1 MIGII
6 GGSVFDPLNGIDG
19 QVKDIWIKD
28 GKIVSVEEI
37 NQNKAQIIDAAGQV
51 VMPGGVDIHSHIAG
65 PKVNAGRK
73 LCPEDSRRLLRHRTE
88 TTRSGSGYTVPSTSL
103 TGYLYSEMGYTTV
116 MEAASAPLVARHT
129 HEELEDIPNID
140 NGAFLT
146 MGNNHFIMKCIRDGE
161 REKARDYVS
170 WLLGAGKGFA
180 IKIVNPGGVEN
191 WKYGKNVQNLDDEVI
206 GFGVTPR
213 QILTTLAGISE
224 ALKLPHPVHIH
235 GLRLGQSGSS
245 DITIETMKLMEGLKA
260 HFCHLHFM
268 SYTGTRG
275 GFPRSGAAKMAQTVN
290 ENPNISIDV
299 GQIIFGPATTMTSD
313 GPVQYSLSRK
323 LGAKW
328 VNDDLESES
337 GGGLVPLIYKRSN
350 PLHAIMWLTGLEL
363 FLLIDDPWQVFLTTD
378 HPNAGPFLGYPEVIR
393 LLMDKDFRAEE
404 FEKMPKK
411 AKKGSLLPELNR
423 EYSLYEIAIIT
434 RAGPAR
440 RLGLKNKGHLGIGA
454 DADITVY
461 ARSENKE
468 EMFAHP
474 GWVLKDGNIVVIDGR
489 LVKEQ
494 PGRTLYV
501 SPDYDENIEK
511 YIREHFKESYTISFD
526 NYCIEAE
533 HLGPSEKVNC
543 G

>member
-6 GGSVFDPLNGIDG
+6 GGMVFDPLNKINGK
-19 QVKDIWIKD
+19 VKDIWIKD
-28 GKIVSVEEI
+28 GKIVSREEI
-37 NQNKAQIIDAAGQV
+37 NQDKVQIIDAVGQV

-73 LCPEDSRRLLRHRTE
+73 LCPEDSRRLLRSRTGSF
-88 TTRSGSGYTVPSTSL
+88 RSGSGYTVPSTSL

-116 MEAASAPLVARHT
+116 MEAAAAPLVARHT

-140 NGAFLT
+140 KGAFLT

-161 REKARDYVS
+161 MEKARDYVG

-191 WKYGKNVQNLDDEVI
+191 WKYGKNVQTLDDEVI

-213 QILTTLAGISE
+213 QILKTLASISQE
-224 ALKLPHPVHIH
+224 LKLPHPVHVH
-235 GLRLGQSGSS
+235 GLRLGQSGSA
-245 DITIETMKLMEGLKA
+245 DITMETMELMEELNA

-268 SYTGTRG
+268 SYSGKRG
-275 GFPRSGAAKMAQTVN
+275 GFPRSGAVKVAQTVN
-290 ENPNISIDV
+290 ENPNITIDV

-313 GPVQYSLSRK
+313 GPVQYNLSQK

-337 GGGLVPLIYKRSN
+337 GGGLVPLVYKRSN
-350 PLHAIMWLTGLEL
+350 PLHAIMWLTGLEI
-363 FLLIDDPWQVFLTTD
+363 FLLINDPWRVFLTTD

-404 FEKMPKK
+404 FEKIPKK

-461 ARSENKE
+461 SRAENKE

-474 GWVLKDGNIVVIDGR
+474 SRVLKDGNIVVIDGQ

-494 PGRTLYV
+494 KGRTIYV
-501 SPDYDENIEK
+501 SPDYDKNIEK
-511 YIREHFKESYTISFD
+511 YLREHFKESYTISFN
-526 NYCIEAE
+526 NYYIQAE
-533 HLGPSEKVNC
+533 HLGVSEKLNC
-543 G
+543 I